1 MNLSLCCI
9 SNILAEQGHKFRT
22 MTFKSF
28 SSKPREESLN
38 KLSEIVLNNFLVTEK
53 IINHCAAS
61 GIKGYRLSSDLTPV
75 IKHPDVMLEISDL
88 PNYELIDAAIKDLS
102 NTIKETGIRVSAHP
116 SEYITLTA
124 DDDTKIKHSIIDL
137 ELHGEIFDLL
147 NLERS
152 YYNPL
157 NIHIRKEGDAE
168 DLSNIF
174 MRNYDKLSESVKSR
188 LVLENN
194 DTGNTWTVNNLKR
207 YFYDKYNIPIT
218 FDNLHHEMLNHDV
231 SHKDAFFEA
240 YSTWP
245 VIPIFHYSEGKNGT
259 RAHSDMAENLPE
271 NYNKDV
277 LFDVELK
284 NKDYAIL
291 DILERYGR
299 EIRAADPFS

>member
-28 SSKPREESLN
+28 SSKEREESLE
-38 KLSEIVLNNFLVTEK
+38 KLSGIIINNFQVSERIVK
-53 IINHCAAS
+53 HCKDNN
-61 GIKGYRLSSDLTPV
+61 IMGYRLSSDLCPV
-75 IKHPDVMLEISDL
+75 IKHPDVMLALEDL
-88 PNYELIDAAIKDLS
+88 PNYNEINNSIKDLS

-116 SEYITLTA
+116 SEYITLTS
-124 DDDTKIKHSIIDL
+124 DDDVKVQHSIIDL
-137 ELHGEIFDLL
+137 ELHAEIFDRL
-147 NLERS
+147 NLSQS

-168 DLSNIF
+168 DLSLTFIKNF
-174 MRNYDKLSESVKSR
+174 ERLSESVKKR

-194 DTGNTWTVNNLKR
+194 DTGNTWTVKNLKK
-207 YFYDKYNIPIT
+207 YFYETYGIPVT

-231 SHKDAFFEA
+231 SHMDAFYDA
-240 YSTWP
+240 YSTWNCT
-245 VIPIFHYSEGKNGT
+245 PIFHYSEGKNGT
-259 RAHSDMAENLPE
+259 RAHSDMAIGIPE

-291 DILERYGR
+291 DIIKRYNER
-299 EIRAADPFS
+299 EILAAG